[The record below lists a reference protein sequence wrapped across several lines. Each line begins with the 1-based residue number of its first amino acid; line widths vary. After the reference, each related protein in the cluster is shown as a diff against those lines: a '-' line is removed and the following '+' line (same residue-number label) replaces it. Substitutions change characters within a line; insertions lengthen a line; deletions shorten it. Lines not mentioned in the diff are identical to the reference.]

1 MKHFTTEYSEIKE
14 LIEIINPINYAKTRN
29 FIDGDISK
37 ISPFIS
43 RGVIST
49 KYILDSIIKRGYTY
63 EESEK
68 FIQELAWRD
77 YYQQIW
83 IDKKEKI
90 NDDLKNKQ
98 EKVSNEL
105 ISTAIINHSTGIEA
119 LDKGI
124 QELYDV
130 GYMHNHVRM
139 YVASLC
145 CNIAQSHWKL
155 PSKWMYYHLLDADW
169 ASNTLSWQWIVGS
182 FSNKKYYAN
191 QQNINTY
198 CHTNQE
204 NTFLDVEYDEFDS
217 LSIPSKL
224 NDYKEL
230 TLKTKLPEK
239 SNIIINDDLPLLI
252 YNFYNLDPLWKQEI
266 NANRILLLE
275 PSFFEKYPSSS
286 KVIDFIIALSHNIPN
301 IQLMVASFEELQN
314 LYKGKK
320 IVFKEH
326 PTNSHYIGTQQNRE
340 FLVDTITGY
349 HPSFFSYWK
358 KIKKVIKKQF

>member
-49 KYILDSIIKRGYTY
+49 KYILDSIIKKGYTY

-83 IDKKEKI
+83 IDKKE
-90 NDDLKNKQ
+90 
-98 EKVSNEL
+98 E
-105 ISTAIINHSTGIEA
+105 
-119 LDKGI
+119 
-124 QELYDV
+124 
-130 GYMHNHVRM
+130 
-139 YVASLC
+139 
-145 CNIAQSHWKL
+145 
-155 PSKWMYYHLLDADW
+155 
-169 ASNTLSWQWIVGS
+169 
-182 FSNKKYYAN
+182 
-191 QQNINTY
+191 
-198 CHTNQE
+198 
-204 NTFLDVEYDEFDS
+204 
-217 LSIPSKL
+217 
-224 NDYKEL
+224 
-230 TLKTKLPEK
+230 
-239 SNIIINDDLPLLI
+239 INDDLPLLI
-252 YNFYNLDPLWKQEI
+252 YNFYNIDPLWNQEM

-275 PSFFEKYPSSS
+275 PTFFEKYPSSS

>member
-1 MKHFTTEYSEIKE
+1 MNYFTTEYSEIKE
-14 LIEIINPINYAKTRN
+14 LVEIINPINYAKTRN

-37 ISPFIS
+37 LSPFIS

-49 KYILDSIIKRGYTY
+49 KYILDAIIKRGYTY

-83 IDKKEKI
+83 IDKKEEI

-139 YVASLC
+139 YVASLS

-155 PSKWMYYHLLDADW
+155 PSKWLYYHLLDADW

-204 NTFLDVEYDEFDS
+204 NTFLDVEYDEFEF
-217 LSIPSKL
+217 LSIPSQL
-224 NDYKEL
+224 NNHQEL

-239 SNIIINDDLPLLI
+239 SNIIINDDLPLSLI
-252 YNFYNLDPLWKQEI
+252 HI
-266 NANRILLLE
+266 
-275 PSFFEKYPSSS
+275 
-286 KVIDFIIALSHNIPN
+286 
-301 IQLMVASFEELQN
+301 
-314 LYKGKK
+314 
-320 IVFKEH
+320 
-326 PTNSHYIGTQQNRE
+326 
-340 FLVDTITGY
+340 
-349 HPSFFSYWK
+349 
-358 KIKKVIKKQF
+358 